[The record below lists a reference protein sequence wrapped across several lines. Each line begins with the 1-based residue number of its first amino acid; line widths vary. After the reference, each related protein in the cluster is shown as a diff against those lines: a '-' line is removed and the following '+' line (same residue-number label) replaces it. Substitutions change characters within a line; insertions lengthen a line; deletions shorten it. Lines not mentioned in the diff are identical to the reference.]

1 MPWPQVKKV
10 VRSDCVNGQI
20 VAAVQK
26 RNASCFAALVRAELR
41 SCDSCML
48 PHSVNN
54 HAPSQGLPPTPPLAC
69 LLARLCFADL
79 GASLHGDLAAAAAAA
94 AEFIALL
101 SLS

>member
-26 RNASCFAALVRAELR
+26 RNSSCFAALVRAELR

-48 PHSVNN
+48 PHSAV
-54 HAPSQGLPPTPPLAC
+54 
-69 LLARLCFADL
+69 F
-79 GASLHGDLAAAAAAA
+79 
-94 AEFIALL
+94 
-101 SLS
+101 